1 MIEEKLK
8 HIDTVNESITYSIEL
23 SRAEDIAENG
33 EMAEIKNIGLPTYF
47 NPDDE
52 VQWTKMLDRL
62 KPHIEEGNFDTVLLK
77 KETYEEKVFII
88 N

>member
-1 MIEEKLK
+1 MKLE

-33 EMAEIKNIGLPTYF
+33 EMATIKNIGLPTYF
-47 NPDDE
+47 NPDDK
-52 VQWTKMLDRL
+52 VQWARMLEQL
-62 KPHIEEGNFDTVLLK
+62 KSHIKEGNFDTVLLK
-77 KETYEEKVFII
+77 KETYEEKVYVV

>member
-1 MIEEKLK
+1 MKLE
-8 HIDTVNESITYSIEL
+8 HVDTVNESTTYSIEL

-33 EMAEIKNIGLPTYF
+33 EMADIKTIALPSYF
-47 NPDDE
+47 NPDNED
-52 VQWTKMLDRL
+52 QWVKMLEQL

-77 KETYEEKVFII
+77 REVYEEKVFTV